1 MHGQYFRNK
10 PTDSVSI
17 VMWIKLDDNSG
28 THQLFQ
34 TIGGHSMHTRK
45 QYDLRVNDGAL
56 YWVHHNE
63 YNQEIFNVK
72 TLPIIVEG

>member
-1 MHGQYFRNK
+1 
-10 PTDSVSI
+10 
-17 VMWIKLDDNSG
+17 MWVKLDDNSG

-45 QYDLRVNDGAL
+45 QYDLRVVDGAL

-63 YNQEIFNVK
+63 YNQEIFSVK
-72 TLPIIVEG
+72 TLPIVVESKYLLFHSARFLISGF